1 MLASVISLLAA
12 AAYGVGDFFGA
23 TATRRSHPILASFI
37 GQIFYAIV
45 ALLGLAIFGGTW
57 SQEAGMWGLV
67 TGTCEAVGFLVF
79 YYALNVGNVSLVAPL
94 VSVIYAT
101 IPVLWGIASGEV
113 LALPQLGGLALGLLA
128 VWALTKEPASDEQT
142 SRRPIAYALAL
153 CLVGG
158 AMWGFSTVALSYVP
172 GNSGMVPILVAGL
185 TALGMLSIAT
195 FVSRRKVL
203 PTYSRSAMQPSIW
216 SGALFGIA
224 NLFIISAL
232 RVGSLTLVGLLTALY
247 PLATVILSRIVF
259 KERITK
265 LRWFGIALAV
275 IAAALMSLEN

>member
-1 MLASVISLLAA
+1 MISLLAA
-12 AAYGVGDFFGA
+12 TAYGVGDFFGA
-23 TATRRSHPILASFI
+23 IATRRSHPILASFI
-37 GQIFYAIV
+37 GQIFYVLV
-45 ALLGLAIFGGTW
+45 ALIGLVFFAGNW
-57 SQEAGMWGLV
+57 SEGAGFWGLV

-79 YYALNVGNVSLVAPL
+79 YYALNVGSVSLVAPL

-101 IPVLWGIASGEV
+101 IPVLWGLASGEV
-113 LALPQLGGLALGLLA
+113 LALPQLFGLGLGLLA

-142 SRRPIAYALAL
+142 SRRPIAYVLVL

-172 GNSGMVPILVAGL
+172 ENSGMVPILVAGL
-185 TALGMLSIAT
+185 TAFAMLA
-195 FVSRRKVL
+195 VAMLARRRTVW
-203 PTYSRSAMQPSIW
+203 PQFTRAAITPSIW

-259 KERITK
+259 KEQITR
-265 LRWFGIALAV
+265 LRWFGIALA
-275 IAAALMSLEN
+275 ILAAALMSLEN